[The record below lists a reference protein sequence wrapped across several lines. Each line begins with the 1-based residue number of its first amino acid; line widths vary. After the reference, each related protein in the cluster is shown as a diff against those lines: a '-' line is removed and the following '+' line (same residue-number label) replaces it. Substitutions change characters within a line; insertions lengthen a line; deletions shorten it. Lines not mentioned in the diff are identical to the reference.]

1 MARRQIHFSRL
12 LDIICGS
19 ALEAANTK
27 VQKSAVYEDFKL
39 AKLEENKLR
48 DLIDSNLPTFY
59 VVRVNTVVSE
69 LSKGLGLNNFSENA
83 EYVAQQ
89 FPSKDKLHTFLHE
102 TLVKALNK
110 LPSKP
115 FIATTYT
122 PLNNEYKKLLNT
134 FAKRT
139 TYVGYRRAAN
149 TFGSNMRKILKES
162 GVYRISD
169 AQSIL
174 ANLEQHDFVIVGASF
189 NSTVKAVNDLLNK
202 ELRTSFQKSY
212 DIKLKEYNAKA
223 DATNRFTIGD
233 YINAGHTAAYSG
245 SGDFIGINMP
255 LAQEKQFLLSGD
267 PKSEGL
273 ETAIADLYLNS
284 NNAITF
290 NQNFSAQAST
300 LIDMQFSFTISM
312 PSKFNTATLRTDE
325 VRRIKEYIGDT
336 ILPTIL
342 EQAISKFK
350 GGILDSVALDSSA
363 SPSFHQFLEDLV
375 ISNLGGKRTTPVI
388 KSNVAS
394 GKKPQAIKTHAIVK
408 ANKPTKLKARA
419 GGTKLSP
426 QKLAQTGGVDGSLS
440 NLKNLLDGLLVETI
454 KANMGSGN
462 RRDILNLRTGR
473 FANSVKAESLSR
485 GRQGMVTVYYSYMR
499 NPYATFSQGGAREI
513 PRTRDPKLLISKSI
527 RQIAQQAAVTRLRA
541 VQV

>member
-27 VQKSAVYEDFKL
+27 TLKSKVYEDFKL
-39 AKLEENKLR
+39 AKLEENKFR

-59 VVRVNTVVSE
+59 VIQLKTVVNE
-69 LSKGLGLNNFSENA
+69 LSKGLGLTNFSENE

-89 FPSKDKLHTFLHE
+89 FPSKNNLIAFLQE
-102 TLVKALNK
+102 TLIRALNK
-110 LPSKP
+110 LPSKS
-115 FIATTYT
+115 FIDTTYT
-122 PLNNEYKKLLNT
+122 PLNNEYIKLLDT
-134 FAKRT
+134 FARRS
-139 TYVGYRRAAN
+139 TYIGYRRAAN
-149 TFGSNMRKILKES
+149 NFGANMRRILKSS
-162 GVYRISD
+162 GVYRLSD
-169 AQSIL
+169 AGDIL
-174 ANLEQHDFVIVGASF
+174 TGLEKDDFVAVGPSF
-189 NSTVKAVNDLLNK
+189 NATVKAVNDLLNK
-202 ELRTSFQKSY
+202 ELRDSFKKSY
-212 DIKLKEYNAKA
+212 DIKLKDYNAKA

-233 YINAGHTAAYSG
+233 YINAGHTAAYTG
-245 SGDFIGINMP
+245 SGDFLGINMP

-273 ETAIADLYLNS
+273 ETAIASLYLQS

-290 NQNFSAQAST
+290 QQNFSAQAST

-342 EQAISKFK
+342 EQATAKFK
-350 GGILDSVALDSSA
+350 GGILDSAVLDSSA
-363 SPSFHQFLEDLV
+363 SPSFHKFLEDLV
-375 ISNLGGKRTTPVI
+375 ISNLGGKASQPII
-388 KSNVAS
+388 KTNRANN
-394 GKKPQAIKTHAIVK
+394 KTPQAIKTHAIVK
-408 ANKPTKLKARA
+408 KPKASKIKA
-419 GGTKLSP
+419 KSGGTKLSP
-426 QKLAQTGGVDGSLS
+426 QKLTQGPTGDNSIA
-440 NLKNLLDGLLVETI
+440 NLKQLLDGLLTETL
-454 KANMGSGN
+454 KANMGNGT

-485 GRQGMVTVYYSYMR
+485 GRQGMVTVYYSYMK
-499 NPYATFSQGGAREI
+499 NPYATFSQGGKQQF
-513 PRTRDPKLLISKSI
+513 PRSRDPKLLIAKSI
-527 RQIAQQAAVTRLRA
+527 RQIAEQAAITRLRA